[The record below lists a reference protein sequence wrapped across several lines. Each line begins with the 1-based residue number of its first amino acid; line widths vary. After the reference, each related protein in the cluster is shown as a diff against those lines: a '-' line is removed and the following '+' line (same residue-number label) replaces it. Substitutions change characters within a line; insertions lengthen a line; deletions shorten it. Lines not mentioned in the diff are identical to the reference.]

1 MKECAACS
9 VLDLSHNSL
18 DGSEVLSVLGA
29 MENLHVL
36 VLLGNPIVGKT
47 KDYRC

>member
-9 VLDLSHNSL
+9 VLDLSHNAL